1 MSGTVMTGESML
13 PQFIKYLE
21 REKLAEL
28 DILGDGDACFWNG
41 FKIQKYAFLA
51 KRFGLDLPYEHDIY
65 LWGPHSQIMADEC
78 WDLAENRD
86 RYDGARAEL
95 PQGFR
100 SGEFLDLVRGRSNGW
115 LEIAATLL
123 AVRKNIPKR
132 DELVEITED
141 GKIGFTRE
149 FIDGTLRDLENANL
163 IQCVR

>member
-1 MSGTVMTGESML
+1 MSAALAAETPVL
-13 PQFIKYLE
+13 PRFVKYLE

-86 RYDGARAEL
+86 RYDGAPPEL

-100 SGEFLDLVRGRSNGW
+100 SGEFLGFVRGRSNDW
-115 LEIAATLL
+115 LEIATTLL
-123 AVRKNIPKR
+123 SAREFRSKR
-132 DELVEITED
+132 DDIVTSVED
-141 GKIGFTRE
+141 SKVGFTRE
-149 FIDGTLRDLENANL
+149 FIDGTLRDLEGAGL
-163 IQCVR
+163 ITCDR

>member
-1 MSGTVMTGESML
+1 MSATLAETPLL
-13 PQFIKYLE
+13 PRFVKYLE

-86 RYDGARAEL
+86 RYDGALPEL
-95 PQGFR
+95 PPRFR
-100 SGEFLDLVRGRSNGW
+100 SGEFLDFVRGRSNDW
-115 LEIAATLL
+115 LEIATTLL
-123 AVRKNIPKR
+123 SKRKSMSKR
-132 DELVEITED
+132 SDVLESTESS
-141 GKIGFTRE
+141 KYGFTRE
-149 FIDGTLRDLENANL
+149 FIHKTMRDLEDADL
-163 IQCVR
+163 IKCDQ

>member
-1 MSGTVMTGESML
+1 MSATLAETPVL
-13 PQFIKYLE
+13 PRFIKYLE

-65 LWGPHSQIMADEC
+65 LWGPSSRALATEC
-78 WDLAENRD
+78 YDLEENPG
-86 RYDGARAEL
+86 RYREARAEL
-95 PQGFR
+95 PREFR
-100 SGEFLDLVRGRSNGW
+100 SGEFLDFVRGRSNDW
-115 LEIAATLL
+115 LEIATTLL
-123 AVRKNIPKR
+123 AVREDIPKR

-149 FIDGTLRDLENANL
+149 FIDATLLDLEGAGL
-163 IQCVR
+163 IECDG

>member
-1 MSGTVMTGESML
+1 MSSTVAAETPLL
-13 PQFIKYLE
+13 PRFVKYLE

-65 LWGPHSQIMADEC
+65 LWGPHSQIMAAEC
-78 WDLAENRD
+78 KDLAENRD
-86 RYDGARAEL
+86 RYDGALAEL
-95 PQGFR
+95 PPRFR

-123 AVRKNIPKR
+123 AVRKDVPKR

-149 FIDGTLRDLENANL
+149 FIDATLRDLEGAGL
-163 IQCVR
+163 IECDG

>member
-1 MSGTVMTGESML
+1 MSATLAETPVL
-13 PQFIKYLE
+13 PRFIKYLE

-51 KRFGLDLPYEHDIY
+51 KRFGLDLPYEHDVY

-86 RYDGARAEL
+86 RYDGAPPDL
-95 PQGFR
+95 PREFR
-100 SGEFLDLVRGRSNGW
+100 SGEFLGFVRGRSNGW

-123 AVRKNIPKR
+123 SAREFGSKR
-132 DELVEITED
+132 GDIVTSVEDT
-141 GKIGFTRE
+141 KVGFTRE
-149 FIDGTLRDLENANL
+149 FIDAALRDLEGAGL
-163 IQCVR
+163 IECDG

>member
-1 MSGTVMTGESML
+1 MSATLAAETPVLSR
-13 PQFIKYLE
+13 FVKYLE

-86 RYDGARAEL
+86 RYDGAPPEL
-95 PQGFR
+95 PQKFR
-100 SGEFLDLVRGRSNGW
+100 SGEFLGFVRGRSNDW
-115 LEIAATLL
+115 LEIATTLL
-123 AVRKNIPKR
+123 DMREYIPKR
-132 DELVEITED
+132 DDLVENTESIIM
-141 GKIGFTRE
+141 GITRE
-149 FIDGTLRDLENANL
+149 FIDGILRDLEDANL
-163 IQCVR
+163 IECDP